1 MAPKTAPASPRYN
14 APMINNDILRSV
26 RYMLDLPDGKLAAI
40 TALAGLEVPQA
51 EFDAF
56 LKKDEEAG
64 YRDCPDQVMAHFLD
78 GLVTHL
84 RGRDESRPAPPV
96 AKRVT
101 NNLVLKKL
109 RVAFELR
116 DDDLH
121 AILDAAGFPLSR
133 SELSALFR
141 KPDHPNYR
149 PCGDQLLRHFL
160 RGLTQRLR
168 G

>member
-1 MAPKTAPASPRYN
+1 
-14 APMINNDILRSV
+14 MINNDILRAV
-26 RYMLDLPDGKLAAI
+26 RYMLDLPDGKLGAI
-40 TALAGLEVPQA
+40 TALAGLDVAQA
-51 EFDAF
+51 DFDAY
-56 LKKDEEAG
+56 LAKDDTAG
-64 YRDCPDQVMAHFLD
+64 YRDCPDKVLAHFLD
-78 GLVTHL
+78 GLIVYR
-84 RGRDESRPAPPV
+84 RGRDEHRPPPPV
-96 AKRVT
+96 AKRVN

-116 DDDLH
+116 DEDMH
-121 AILDAAGFPLSR
+121 AILEADEFPLSK

-160 RGLTQRLR
+160 RGLTLRLR